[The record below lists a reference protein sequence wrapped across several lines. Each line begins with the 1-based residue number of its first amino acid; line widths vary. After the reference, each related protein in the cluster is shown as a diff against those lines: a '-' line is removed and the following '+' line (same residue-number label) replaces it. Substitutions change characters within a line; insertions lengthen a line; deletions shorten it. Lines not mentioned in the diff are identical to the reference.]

1 MVSGEQK
8 QAGWLGRV
16 AQVLFRMRRRIATG
30 AVIAAALV
38 FGYHAIF
45 GENGLNVYQQ
55 RRSEDK
61 SVQKRIDELQ
71 KENVHLRQQVQA
83 LKTDPDAIER
93 EARSQAALC
102 AAGRSDLD
110 GGRATILT
118 KPRTASEE
126 IAALRGLS
134 GTSRPSCIFFPDFA
148 FILKRRH
155 G

>member
-1 MVSGEQK
+1 MASDRARESRRDVVSGEQK

-93 EARSQAALC
+93 EARSRLHYA
-102 AAGRSDLD
+102 
-110 GGRATILT
+110 
-118 KPRTASEE
+118 
-126 IAALRGLS
+126 
-134 GTSRPSCIFFPDFA
+134 RPGEVIWTEDAPPSSPNPA
-148 FILKRRH
+148 QPAKK
-155 G
+155 